1 LSSYGKTRKSTNVLP
16 IAIGITIILSL
27 SPASWL
33 GWTTD
38 LADLVRVPVTPFS
51 HVGIMVTS
59 WVRPAIDP
67 SDLPTDEQER
77 NDLAI
82 AERDHYRKLWTAQML
97 RATELADQLR
107 EIQSLPNSALRNPL
121 PPMIVQIDITGRD
134 SSNIAGFLE
143 LKIIRGTSDRIRVGD
158 IAVIGQDIVG
168 RISRVG
174 MTRAELIPTNHND
187 IGLTRAAIIP
197 SHPSNQRPPLLAE
210 VILQSTGEASMIA
223 EVPATSG
230 VQTGDLVQ
238 LDDSS
243 WPSVGAGLTLGVV
256 TDVIQLDE
264 APLRQRVLIS
274 PRRRARDVS
283 RVVVLGTGEG
293 ESQ

>member
-1 LSSYGKTRKSTNVLP
+1 M
-16 IAIGITIILSL
+16 

-33 GWTTD
+33 GWTSD

-51 HVGIMVTS
+51 HVGILITN

-77 NDLAI
+77 NELAI

-107 EIQSLPNSALRNPL
+107 ELQALPSSALRNPQ
-121 PPMIVQIDITGRD
+121 PPMNVQIDITGRR
-134 SSNIAGFLE
+134 SSDIAGSLE
-143 LKIIRGTSDRIRVGD
+143 LKLARGTSERILVGD

-168 RISRVG
+168 RVSRVG
-174 MTRAELIPTNHND
+174 LTRAELHPTNHKD

-197 SHPSNQRPPLLAE
+197 AHPAAGRSPLLAE
-210 VILQSTGEASMIA
+210 IIMQSTGEAAMIA

-230 VQTGDLVQ
+230 VQKGDLVQ

-243 WPSVGAGLTLGVV
+243 WPRVAAGLTLGVV
-256 TDVIQLDE
+256 SKVIQLDE
-264 APLRQRVLIS
+264 APLRQRVLIV

-283 RVVVLGTGEG
+283 RVVVLGTGAEKN
-293 ESQ
+293 Q